1 MRYDMA
7 MRSRRRHSRRV
18 TGIATIEVVIATG
31 LIIPSLFYLL
41 YVGLRAMSAF
51 LALLG
56 TMIGSPLG

>member
-1 MRYDMA
+1 MRDDLV
-7 MRSRRRHSRRV
+7 MRRERRQRGRS

-31 LIIPSLFYLL
+31 LIIPALFYLL
-41 YVGLRAMSAF
+41 YLGLRAMSAF

>member
-1 MRYDMA
+1 MNMYG
-7 MRSRRRHSRRV
+7 RRKCPRRAS
-18 TGIATIEVVIATG
+18 GIATIEVVIATG

-41 YVGLRAMSAF
+41 YLGLRAMSAF